1 LAIRNKGWLE
11 VETAGALKG
20 VIAAAQSLSPDKP
33 LSTRDIAAMLR
44 CDHSTVIRRGLKP
57 LAARRGKG
65 LPRKEDKRTPDKKK
79 RREIVDQLMTEGNG
93 KISSRDIVHL
103 LLHDHNISVDG
114 RTVRRDLADMG
125 WVLKRRPTCPNMRTP
140 EAKAKRL
147 AFCKK
152 MLDAIKSRKI
162 DPDDIVFS
170 DECFLKA
177 GDFHTWQ
184 WCKGDAAPEPMPKD
198 GWAPKVHIFG
208 LLHPNN
214 CLMLRLPKEGSGPRG
229 GVTGPDFTAAL
240 EPHLKRLRVQTAAKH
255 IVLDGATI
263 HTCEHTTEWIT
274 KKKFSVVPDWPAHS
288 PDLNPITARSA
299 SKGDWTGY

>member
-1 LAIRNKGWLE
+1 MGKHVNKSRPRGRPRSRKAQRPKTILAIRNKGWLE
-11 VETAGALKG
+11 VETAGAVKG

-57 LAARRGKG
+57 LGARRGKG

-140 EAKAKRL
+140 EAKAKI
-147 AFCKK
+147 FCPSARRCW
-152 MLDAIKSRKI
+152 MPSRAERSTLTTLCS
-162 DPDDIVFS
+162 PTSVF
-170 DECFLKA
+170 
-177 GDFHTWQ
+177 
-184 WCKGDAAPEPMPKD
+184 
-198 GWAPKVHIFG
+198 
-208 LLHPNN
+208 
-214 CLMLRLPKEGSGPRG
+214 
-229 GVTGPDFTAAL
+229 
-240 EPHLKRLRVQTAAKH
+240 
-255 IVLDGATI
+255 
-263 HTCEHTTEWIT
+263 
-274 KKKFSVVPDWPAHS
+274 
-288 PDLNPITARSA
+288 
-299 SKGDWTGY
+299 